1 MRRQEIVELLK
12 QRPGYEAV
20 YLLLDSDRQRR
31 EIAEYTNRDGGTLQ
45 RWLDDAIE
53 AGLIEKEAVLRDGNS
68 QVRYSLACEIP
79 DDLHDVIEQRGGH
92 GPRNQRSNFADSIA
106 AHVWRD
112 PYSLDLE

>member
-31 EIAEYTNRDGGTLQ
+31 ALAEYTNRDGGTLQ

-53 AGLIEKEAVLRDGNS
+53 AGLVQKEAVLRDGDP

-92 GPRNQRSNFADSIA
+92 GPRDHRSNFADTA
-106 AHVWRD
+106 AVHMWND